1 MTNTKEF
8 SYSLRSESAIVTR
21 RWQSAALFWL
31 SLVIWFFSLEAVLV
45 VTKPRPTI
53 TEDIFGLFIIGL
65 LCSFLFAVV
74 IALPALNRL
83 HLNPWRLEWLPSH
96 LCRALAD
103 LCEEHEQLGVY
114 RDKVRADARRFTYGE
129 YLAMTAWA
137 EEMKDEDLREQ
148 VAATRRADCQRLY
161 GIEQGD
167 GTEASD

>member
-8 SYSLRSESAIVTR
+8 SYSLRSEGAIVTR
-21 RWQSAALFWL
+21 RWRGAALFWL
-31 SLVIWFFSLEAVLV
+31 SLVIWFFSLEAVMV

-53 TEDIFGLFIIGL
+53 AEDIFGLLIIGL

-74 IALPALNRL
+74 IALPTLNRL

-96 LCRALAD
+96 LCRDLAD
-103 LCEEHEQLGVY
+103 LCEEHEQLGAY
-114 RDKVRADARRFTYGE
+114 SAKVRADARRFTYGE
-129 YLAMTAWA
+129 YLAMTTWVEVMKA
-137 EEMKDEDLREQ
+137 EVLREQ
-148 VAATRRADCQRLY
+148 VAATHRADCQRLY